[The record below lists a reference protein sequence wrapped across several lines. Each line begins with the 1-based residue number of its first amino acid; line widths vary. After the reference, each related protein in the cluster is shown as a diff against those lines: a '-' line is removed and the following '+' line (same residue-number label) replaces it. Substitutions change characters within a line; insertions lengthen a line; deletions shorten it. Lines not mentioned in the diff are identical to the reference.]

1 MFVDHV
7 AFESVPDYARVQP
20 DVLRD
25 VRSRLLH
32 EPSLAA
38 ALDAAF
44 VAIERRQPAIAN
56 FIAHDL
62 AGIDAASAQGVAYF
76 LAMLVVLTFEEAF
89 GRRLGCVELA
99 DLTLSL
105 DRLLADGEVRA
116 TGHAGRFYSED
127 ALALGQPAIIRLLRA
142 EFDVALSS
150 LPKNAESER
159 DAALLTTQLET
170 FYQTLLVLTLAL
182 TQAVA
187 PRNLADYSS

>member
-7 AFESVPDYARVQP
+7 AFESVPDYARVQS

-38 ALDAAF
+38 ALDTAF

-62 AGIDAASAQGVAYF
+62 ATIDAASAQGVAYF
-76 LAMLVVLTFEEAF
+76 LAMLVVLSFEEAF
-89 GRRLGCVELA
+89 GRRLGCVELG
-99 DLTLSL
+99 DLKHSL
-105 DRLLADGEVRA
+105 DRLITDGELRA
-116 TGHAGRFYSED
+116 GGRAGRFYSED
-127 ALALGQPAIIRLLRA
+127 ALALGQPAIIKLLRA

-150 LPKNAESER
+150 LPKNAESECE
-159 DAALLTTQLET
+159 AADLTKQLET

-187 PRNLADYSS
+187 PSTYHSS

>member
-1 MFVDHV
+1 VFVENV
-7 AFESVPDYARVQP
+7 AFEPVPDYARVQP
-20 DVLRD
+20 DVLRE
-25 VRSRLLH
+25 VRSRLLR

-76 LAMLVVLTFEEAF
+76 LAMLVVLAFEEAF
-89 GRRLGCVELA
+89 GRRLGCVDLG
-99 DLTLSL
+99 DLTWSL
-105 DRLLADGEVRA
+105 DRLLADGELRA
-116 TGHAGRFYSED
+116 AGRAGRFYSED
-127 ALALGQPAIIRLLRA
+127 ALALGQPAIIKLLRA

-150 LPKNAESER
+150 LPKNAESECE
-159 DAALLTTQLET
+159 AAQLTKQLET

-182 TQAVA
+182 THAVA
-187 PRNLADYSS
+187 PANYSS